1 MFDVNKLCAEF
12 DSLLA
17 DDTAVQDL
25 VDIFDDCAYELEYN
39 AENDK
44 LTRKQHVYSEK
55 DLRTS
60 FERDIIRMVKEA
72 NEQKVI
78 CSGFN
83 FTMATGPKG
92 SNHLAKS
99 RAPRKVTIWDDN
111 TPRCLFSQDG
121 VALVYHLPRFLR
133 ATSNRAPLSVGKGAD
148 GKKRNAASAYVFREG
163 EVSGCSILTR
173 LWHAVGRTNNEPTI
187 SISFLK
193 TGAQFNN
200 ATTLVDHLRLLSV
213 RVNQLLKS
221 IDPPQ
226 FAALQTLVQRV
237 EATYPHVKA
246 LGTIDPLLMEGH
258 AIQFNRTTPNHV
270 DRLDPLKGWAIIVV
284 LGRVRVGTLFF
295 PRLNL
300 RVRYVSGV
308 GVALRGRLLK
318 HEVEVWEGEQRISIA
333 HFTHIDLWN
342 LYKLEC
348 P

>member
-1 MFDVNKLCAEF
+1 MHPSKSRRGGIKRSEREHSDEKPSLIPAPSSNSKRPRLESVPDLDLSDDDDISGGNIDSAPTSMFDVNKLCAEF
-12 DSLLA
+12 DGLLA

-44 LTRKQHVYSEK
+44 PTRKQHVYSEK

-83 FTMATGPKG
+83 FAMATGPRE
-92 SNHLAKS
+92 AITWQS
-99 RAPRKVTIWDDN
+99 RAHPARMVSLWYTTFRDFYTIL
-111 TPRCLFSQDG
+111 TS
-121 VALVYHLPRFLR
+121 HLIRYGE
-133 ATSNRAPLSVGKGAD
+133 RAPLSVGKGAD

-173 LWHAVGRTNNEPTI
+173 LWHAVGRTIADNEPTI

-221 IDPPQ
+221 IDP
-226 FAALQTLVQRV
+226 
-237 EATYPHVKA
+237 H
-246 LGTIDPLLMEGH
+246 
-258 AIQFNRTTPNHV
+258 
-270 DRLDPLKGWAIIVV
+270 
-284 LGRVRVGTLFF
+284 
-295 PRLNL
+295 
-300 RVRYVSGV
+300 
-308 GVALRGRLLK
+308 
-318 HEVEVWEGEQRISIA
+318 
-333 HFTHIDLWN
+333 
-342 LYKLEC
+342 
-348 P
+348 